1 MTDPKQARPTR
12 LFSRGV
18 VLALAASALFFWVW
32 YARYLD
38 VDFNDLGRHYDAEAQ
53 IVTTDSA
60 FVWGLP
66 AVGCLLVA
74 LVLIGHR
81 LWRRRG

>member
-1 MTDPKQARPTR
+1 MTERKPAP
-12 LFSRGV
+12 LLSRGV
-18 VLALAASALFFWVW
+18 MLALAASAVFFWVW
-32 YARYLD
+32 YARYLG
-38 VDFNDLGRHYDAEAQ
+38 VDFNELGRHYDADAQ
-53 IVTTDSA
+53 VVTTDSA

-74 LVLIGHR
+74 LALIGHR